1 MGGGNI
7 SCRGILVLVLV
18 FFLFCFVFFFLSW
31 PTNPILQT
39 PARPGAAL
47 SGTELLELPLE
58 QVLDSEFAA
67 AQTRSSGDEPDKNT
81 NNGADETAT
90 TTESV
95 FGYLSVLKLLRGFGQ
110 QEMGAV

>member
-1 MGGGNI
+1 M
-7 SCRGILVLVLV
+7 
-18 FFLFCFVFFFLSW
+18 FFCFVFVFFFFW

-39 PARPGAAL
+39 PRSARPGAAL